1 MVDDG
6 VVDSV
11 DDDVD
16 DDVDDEA
23 SVFDLKHGFCC
34 GGWVMDAEVVSL
46 L

>member
-34 GGWVMDAEVVSL
+34 GG
-46 L
+46 

>member
-34 GGWVMDAEVVSL
+34 GS
-46 L
+46 